1 VALHISGKLVA
12 IGLVVAALITAF
24 SSPRTEPPVPVALEV
39 APFADVV
46 EPQADQP
53 GVADLSNAVLGPT
66 ANPRF
71 VLRATGYNSHE
82 SQTDASPFVTS
93 TGARTAFGVVAV
105 SRDLLG
111 GELPYGS
118 LVRIR
123 DLGNYH
129 TGRGVG
135 AFQQF
140 LGDHLFVVEDTM
152 HARKTQQID
161 VWFESYSQA
170 VNWGVRKVE
179 VELIRYGRNGY
190 EFIPSTAPTF
200 QATPVLIA
208 SR

>member
-1 VALHISGKLVA
+1 MALHISGKLVA

-39 APFADVV
+39 APYAHVV
-46 EPQADQP
+46 ERQADQP
-53 GVADLSNAVLGPT
+53 GVADVGNAVLGPT
-66 ANPRF
+66 TNPRF

-82 SQTDASPFVTS
+82 DQTDASPFVTA

-129 TGRGVG
+129 TGRGAG

-179 VELIRYGRNGY
+179 VELIRYGRDGY
-190 EFIPSTAPTF
+190 EFIPSTAPAF
-200 QATPVLIA
+200 QAAPVLVA